1 MTSSIFRPCSK
12 PLYPATDLFLR
23 RVTQMRYLTPL
34 VHGLLL
40 LILLAGCRGEEPA
53 QHERA
58 VLPVARIRTTTVTAR
73 PHQMLTEVMGSV
85 RSVDQAVIASKI
97 TGTIEEIPVVLGS
110 AVKAGDLLVLISA
123 EEISA
128 KAVQAKTQ
136 LEQAR
141 RNLERERKLLA
152 KDAATPESVK
162 SLEEMYR
169 VAQAGYEQAKTM
181 LGYTRITAPFAGLV
195 TAKIANVGDL
205 ATPGQPL
212 LHIENSSRLQV
223 EASVPET
230 LVLGMQQGQQLP
242 VFVPAAG
249 LKLEATVAEIAP
261 RADPQTRTATVK
273 LDIPFMP
280 QLRSGQFAR
289 VTLPNATRES
299 IYVPAEA
306 VISFGQMEKV
316 FVIRDNQA
324 HLRFVRTGATHDDH
338 IEILA
343 GLEPGEEIAVT
354 DTSELIDRQP
364 VDIIQ

>member
-1 MTSSIFRPCSK
+1 M
-12 PLYPATDLFLR
+12 
-23 RVTQMRYLTPL
+23 QMNYLTPL

-40 LILLAGCRGEEPA
+40 LMLLAGCQGEEPA

-58 VLPVARIRTTTVTAR
+58 ALPVASIRTTMVTAQ
-73 PHQMLTEVMGSV
+73 PHHMVTEVMGSI
-85 RSVDQAVIASKI
+85 RAIDQAAIAAKI
-97 TGTIEEIPVVLGS
+97 TGTIEEMPVVLGS
-110 AVKAGDLLVLISA
+110 MVKTGDLLVQISA

-128 KAVQAKTQ
+128 KAVQAKTEM
-136 LEQAR
+136 EQAL
-141 RNLERERKLLA
+141 RNLEREKNLLK

-162 SLEEMYR
+162 TLEEMYR

-181 LGYTRITAPFAGLV
+181 LSYTRITAPFAGVV

-212 LHIENSSRLQV
+212 LHLEDSSRLQV

-230 LVLGMQQGQQLP
+230 LVLGMQLGQQLP
-242 VFVPAAG
+242 VYVPAAH
-249 LKLEATVAEIAP
+249 LKLEGKVAEIAP
-261 RADPQTRTATVK
+261 RADPQTRTTTVK
-273 LDIPFMP
+273 LDISALPK
-280 QLRSGQFAR
+280 LRSGQFAR
-289 VTLPNATRES
+289 ITLPDDNSET

-316 FVIRDNQA
+316 FVIRDNLA
-324 HLRFVRTGATHDDH
+324 HLRFVRTGADLDDR

-343 GLEPGEEIAVT
+343 GLEPGEVIAVT
-354 DTSELIDRQP
+354 NTSELIDGQP